1 MLTDKLASTLMFV
14 HVVKTK
20 IVPVMNPA
28 RMESVNQFLAT
39 ISLVAQMPSVLSHK
53 MKPRVIAILV
63 IMH

>member
-1 MLTDKLASTLMFV
+1 MLMDKLASTLMFV

-20 IVPVMNPA
+20 TAPVMNPA

-39 ISLVAQMPSVLSHK
+39 ISPVVQMPSVLSHK

>member
-1 MLTDKLASTLMFV
+1 MLMDKLASTLMFA

-20 IVPVMNPA
+20 IVLVMNPA

-39 ISLVAQMPSVLSHK
+39 ISPVAQMPSVLSHK

>member
-1 MLTDKLASTLMFV
+1 MLTDKLASILMFV
-14 HVVKTK
+14 HVAKTK
-20 IVPVMNPA
+20 IAPVMNPA

-39 ISLVAQMPSVLSHK
+39 ISPVVQMPSVLSHK